1 MTGPN
6 AAMTAPADVALRAVM
21 ALVPAVVKAAAQI
34 AVRHRAIAVV
44 RKVKVATAA
53 VLAVMAPVPRAVTVA
68 ISAVMIAGPNAA
80 NRPSRCRI

>member
-21 ALVPAVVKAAAQI
+21 ALVPAVVRAAAQI

-44 RKVKVATAA
+44 RKARVTAA